1 MTSGGSSDTELNELA
16 VKPTKPCVAGAV
28 MIVTPVAN
36 CAMASRNCRSAM
48 AGRLR
53 SWVGIVAHRAAGRG
67 GQVPPHLRGQGGD
80 VSKRGG
86 TSNRTDMLGTRGL
99 LKSEVPHFRT

>member
-16 VKPTKPCVAGAV
+16 VKPTNPCAARAV

-36 CAMASRNCRSAM
+36 CARASRNCRSAM

-53 SWVGIVAHRAAGRG
+53 SWVGIVTHRAPQVKAVKCRRILG
-67 GQVPPHLRGQGGD
+67 GSDATCQKRRRPHGYAVRARAAKLCPD
-80 VSKRGG
+80 
-86 TSNRTDMLGTRGL
+86 
-99 LKSEVPHFRT
+99 FRT

>member
-16 VKPTKPCVAGAV
+16 VKPTNPCVAGAV

-36 CAMASRNCRSAM
+36 CAIASRNCRSAM

-53 SWVGIVAHRAAGRG
+53 SWVGIVAHRAAG
-67 GQVPPHLRGQGGD
+67 QGECRRILEGKD
-80 VSKRGG
+80 AGCQSAAAPATAG
-86 TSNRTDMLGTRGL
+86 MLGTRGR
-99 LKSEVPHFRT
+99 LKSGV